1 MEFADHVVVMSDGE
15 MSITCPSTNVTR
27 GRSATPWRTNCVSL
41 RKLRESRESRE
52 RRLCFRFDHK
62 ALFDALTTKKL
73 SFNVETVEGSA
84 PLLSTEDIGLAC
96 PSSKR

>member
-1 MEFADHVVVMSDGE
+1 MRNPM
-15 MSITCPSTNVTR
+15 
-27 GRSATPWRTNCVSL
+27 
-41 RKLRESRESRE
+41 
-52 RRLCFRFDHK
+52 RRLHELRMWIGLDVNAH
-62 ALFDALTTKKL
+62 FDALTTKKL

>member
-1 MEFADHVVVMSDGE
+1 MWIGLDVNAH
-15 MSITCPSTNVTR
+15 
-27 GRSATPWRTNCVSL
+27 
-41 RKLRESRESRE
+41 
-52 RRLCFRFDHK
+52 
-62 ALFDALTTKKL
+62 FDALTTKKL